1 MSIIRYS
8 PAFWTPRL
16 INLSNSLLLMLKT
29 TNFQKVRDRNSRNFI
44 ITVQQSA
51 IFHLSNVF
59 LLYGQNAEFG
69 QFGQFYFVFCWI
81 LKFMFYKKETP
92 VFERLYR
99 LDSWLE
105 TALISHLNK
114 KFETNQNEMNVD
126 SVLSAITADQL
137 RNGLVYY
144 REAIRN
150 IIMLVRIGKWYDF
163 HFWN

>member
-1 MSIIRYS
+1 
-8 PAFWTPRL
+8 
-16 INLSNSLLLMLKT
+16 
-29 TNFQKVRDRNSRNFI
+29 
-44 ITVQQSA
+44 
-51 IFHLSNVF
+51 
-59 LLYGQNAEFG
+59 
-69 QFGQFYFVFCWI
+69 
-81 LKFMFYKKETP
+81 MFYKKETP

-114 KFETNQNEMNVD
+114 KFETNQNEMNMD

-137 RNGLVYY
+137 RDGLVYY